1 MAPIRQP
8 LTAEQPTEVG
18 ASPHQQQLRED
29 GATKP
34 QADMGAALQGALN
47 QMSEMMAASQK
58 QTLDLVKQMIH
69 QEVPQRAHGPGPWE
83 ADTQARVLEAIHHQE
98 TYCPPPSETQAP
110 RSGRRRR
117 QEGPPRPAPW
127 RDPLQPTG
135 PPHMDPVGDLGDGQ
149 GTVAWR
155 DGPHHGAPRR
165 DVLPDS
171 WQKGSWPQ
179 PSCVERLSQQFMGAP
194 PGSPWGAT
202 QGNIGPMPHLLSHR
216 GLDSSLPVG
225 AHPGFPQGTA
235 QAGTGPAYNPA
246 MVTDHRPALPRAH
259 QGASHDDD
267 VPDRRHI
274 DVPLP
279 GRRRPLPAEGDSY
292 SERGS
297 NSLLGTSRA
306 SRVPSGGVKLPPFL
320 GRESWQVWFNR
331 FSDVADRHHWSD
343 SDRLDEL
350 LPRIQGDAGEF
361 VYAQLPQEVRR
372 SYTRLTAELDAR
384 YRKVEST
391 RSYGAQFSH
400 RDQKP
405 GEAAEEYAAE
415 LKRLYDKAYPHR
427 ATQTRKEDLLR
438 RFLDGLQDEQ
448 TRLQVEFVKEPLD
461 IDTAVYEV
469 VTFQE
474 ARRRPRS
481 SEWTERKSKTLTRAA
496 HLANEQS
503 ETEMPQQLEEEEEA
517 DSECPSHTACVPMN
531 SGRPDMGIR
540 GVAPATSPK
549 PGSSARAEHKD
560 VPNSGKLLQKMGEV
574 LAALAQAMP
583 GQQLAQPNPD
593 AAVSQNQGALL
604 GPGRP
609 WLPYPQK
616 G

>member
-1 MAPIRQP
+1 
-8 LTAEQPTEVG
+8 
-18 ASPHQQQLRED
+18 
-29 GATKP
+29 
-34 QADMGAALQGALN
+34 MGA
-47 QMSEMMAASQK
+47 
-58 QTLDLVKQMIH
+58 H
-69 QEVPQRAHGPGPWE
+69 
-83 ADTQARVLEAIHHQE
+83 
-98 TYCPPPSETQAP
+98 
-110 RSGRRRR
+110 
-117 QEGPPRPAPW
+117 
-127 RDPLQPTG
+127 
-135 PPHMDPVGDLGDGQ
+135 
-149 GTVAWR
+149 
-155 DGPHHGAPRR
+155 
-165 DVLPDS
+165 
-171 WQKGSWPQ
+171 
-179 PSCVERLSQQFMGAP
+179 
-194 PGSPWGAT
+194 PGSSWRAT

-216 GLDSSLPVG
+216 GLGSYLPVG
-225 AHPGFPQGTA
+225 AHPGFSQGTA

-246 MVTDHRPALPRAH
+246 MVVDPRPALPRAH

-279 GRRRPLPAEGDSY
+279 SRRRPPPAEGDSY

-297 NSLLGTSRA
+297 NSLLGTIRA
-306 SRVPSGGVKLPPFL
+306 GRVVSGSVKLPPFL

-361 VYAQLPQEVRR
+361 VYAQLPQEVCR

-384 YRKVEST
+384 YRKFEST

-427 ATQTRKEDLLR
+427 VTQTRREDLLR
-438 RFLDGLQDEQ
+438 CFLDGLQDEQ